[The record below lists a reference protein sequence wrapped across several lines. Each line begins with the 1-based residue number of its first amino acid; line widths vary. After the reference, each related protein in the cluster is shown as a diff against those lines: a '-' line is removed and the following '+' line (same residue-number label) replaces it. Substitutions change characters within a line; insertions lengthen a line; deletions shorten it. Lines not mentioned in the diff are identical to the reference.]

1 MCTNIKNQ
9 PMLKINDMIP
19 HLKNKNI
26 QFKECNEKDVKKAK
40 KIEII
45 VQNLH
50 KMSNF
55 KKIKTITMEYKTLKS

>member
-26 QFKECNEKDVKKAK
+26 QFKECNEKDA
-40 KIEII
+40 E
-45 VQNLH
+45 L
-50 KMSNF
+50 F
-55 KKIKTITMEYKTLKS
+55 F

>member
-26 QFKECNEKDVKKAK
+26 QFKECNEKDAELFLKETLCPRLLGVYS
-40 KIEII
+40 
-45 VQNLH
+45 QNRL
-50 KMSNF
+50 F
-55 KKIKTITMEYKTLKS
+55 